1 MNSEVKIMGNGFTMI
16 LTLVV
21 LGGMMFFMT
30 RSQKQQKEHQILLN
44 NMKVGD
50 KVVTIGRLHG
60 VVSEIDSVNKT
71 VFIDCEGIIL
81 EFDHS
86 AIRTVKPNTTSTSEP
101 IEQMEE
107 PAAVVLEKEETI
119 TDIDTDDST
128 EEQEETKE

>member
-1 MNSEVKIMGNGFTMI
+1 MGNGFTMI

-30 RSQKQQKEHQILLN
+30 RSQKKQQKERQILLN
-44 NMKVGD
+44 SMKVGD
-50 KVVTIGRLHG
+50 KVVTIGGLHG